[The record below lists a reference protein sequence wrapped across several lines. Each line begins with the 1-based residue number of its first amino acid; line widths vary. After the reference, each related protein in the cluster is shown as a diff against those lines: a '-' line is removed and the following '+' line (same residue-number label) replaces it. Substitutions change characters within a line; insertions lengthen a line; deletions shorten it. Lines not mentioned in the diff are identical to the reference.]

1 MSTVTRSAIVERG
14 PVSLGCG
21 TLILI
26 ALIVLFFSNRG
37 SEDGGHLKNGIDQ
50 LQRQVRSLQ
59 SSVDDQSARLNR
71 IEQSLRQI
79 DNNTRPK
86 LQPEAPAKE

>member
-1 MSTVTRSAIVERG
+1 MSTVARSAIVERG

-37 SEDGGHLKNGIDQ
+37 NDDGYQLKNEIDGLKHQ
-50 LQRQVRSLQ
+50 VGALQKSI
-59 SSVDDQSARLNR
+59 DDQAIELNR
-71 IEQSLRQI
+71 IEQSLRRL
-79 DNNTRPK
+79 DSNNGPK
-86 LQPEAPAKE
+86 PQPEAPPKE